1 VESYTRQTSMS
12 NRPQTYA
19 THRRFHAWFHFIG
32 VPILSINILVKLV
45 QAVRFPSLA
54 AAWDVVVA
62 IALVIAI
69 VLARSY
75 ALTVQ
80 NRVIRLEERARLQR
94 CLPED
99 LRPRIDELKT
109 SQLVALR
116 FCSDEE
122 LPEITRDVLSGE
134 LRERDE
140 IKKRISKWRA
150 DWLRV

>member
-1 VESYTRQTSMS
+1 MSTRT
-12 NRPQTYA
+12 QTYA
-19 THRRFHAWFHFIG
+19 THRRYHALFHFIG

-45 QAVRFPSLA
+45 HAVRFPSLG

-99 LRPRIDELKT
+99 LRARIDELKT

-122 LPEITRDVLSGE
+122 LPEITREVLSGE
-134 LRERDE
+134 LRERNE
-140 IKKRISKWRA
+140 IKKRVNKWRP

>member
-1 VESYTRQTSMS
+1 MS
-12 NRPQTYA
+12 TPAQAYA
-19 THRRFHAWFHFIG
+19 THRRYHALFHFIG
-32 VPILSINILVKLV
+32 LPILSVNILVRLV
-45 QAVRFPSLA
+45 QAVRFPSLG
-54 AAWDVVVA
+54 AAWEVMVA

-69 VLARSY
+69 FLARSY

-80 NRVIRLEERARLQR
+80 NRVIRIEERERLQR
-94 CLPED
+94 CLPDD
-99 LRPRIDELKT
+99 LRARVGELKT

-122 LPEITRDVLSGE
+122 LPEITREVLSGE

-140 IKKRISKWRA
+140 IKRRIKNWRA

>member
-1 VESYTRQTSMS
+1 MSTRS
-12 NRPQTYA
+12 QTYA
-19 THRRFHAWFHFIG
+19 THRRYHVWFHFIG

-54 AAWDVVVA
+54 SAWDVVVA

-75 ALTVQ
+75 ALAVQ
-80 NRVIRLEERARLQR
+80 NRVIRIEERARLQR
-94 CLPED
+94 CLPDD
-99 LRPRIDELKT
+99 LRAGIDELKT

-122 LPEITRDVLSGE
+122 LPEVTREVLSGE
-134 LRERDE
+134 LRERNE
-140 IKKRISKWRA
+140 IKRRIKNWRA

>member
-1 VESYTRQTSMS
+1 MS
-12 NRPQTYA
+12 PRSQTYA

-32 VPILSINILVKLV
+32 VPILSINVLVKLV
-45 QAVRFPSLA
+45 QAVRFPSIER
-54 AAWDVVVA
+54 AWDVVVA

-80 NRVIRLEERARLQR
+80 NRVIRLEERTRLQR

-99 LRPRIDELKT
+99 LRARIDELKT
-109 SQLVALR
+109 SQLVAMR

-122 LPEITRDVLSGE
+122 LPQITREVLSGE
-134 LRERDE
+134 LRERND

>member
-1 VESYTRQTSMS
+1 MS
-12 NRPQTYA
+12 IRSQTYA

-45 QAVRFPSLA
+45 QAVRFPSLG

-80 NRVIRLEERARLQR
+80 NRVIRLEERMRLQR

-99 LRPRIDELKT
+99 LRARIDELKT

-122 LPEITRDVLSGE
+122 LPEIMREVLSGE
-134 LRERDE
+134 LRERND
-140 IKKRISKWRA
+140 IKKRIRNWRP

>member
-1 VESYTRQTSMS
+1 MSTRS
-12 NRPQTYA
+12 QTYA
-19 THRRFHAWFHFIG
+19 THRRYHAWFHFIG

-45 QAVRFPSLA
+45 QAVRFPSLG
-54 AAWDVVVA
+54 AAWDMVVA

-80 NRVIRLEERARLQR
+80 NRVIRHEERTRLQR

-99 LRPRIDELKT
+99 LRARIDELKT

-122 LPEITRDVLSGE
+122 LPEITREVLSGE
-134 LRERDE
+134 LRERND
-140 IKKRISKWRA
+140 IKKRISKWRP

>member
-1 VESYTRQTSMS
+1 MSTRDRT
-12 NRPQTYA
+12 QTYA
-19 THRRFHAWFHFIG
+19 THRRYHALFHFIG

-45 QAVRFPSLA
+45 QAVRFPSLS
-54 AAWDVVVA
+54 AAWEVVVA

-80 NRVIRLEERARLQR
+80 NRVIRIEERARLQR

-99 LRPRIDELKT
+99 LRSRIDELRPG
-109 SQLVALR
+109 QLVGLR

-122 LPEITRDVLSGE
+122 LPELTRAVLSGE
-134 LRERDE
+134 LRDRNE
-140 IKKRISKWRA
+140 IKKRIRNWRA

>member
-1 VESYTRQTSMS
+1 MSTRT
-12 NRPQTYA
+12 QTYA

-45 QAVRFPSLA
+45 HAVRFPSLA
-54 AAWDVVVA
+54 AAWEVVVA
-62 IALVIAI
+62 VALVIAI

-99 LRPRIDELKT
+99 LRARIDELKT

-116 FCSDEE
+116 FSSDEE
-122 LPEITRDVLSGE
+122 LPEITREVLSGE
-134 LRERDE
+134 LRERNE
-140 IKKRISKWRA
+140 IKKRIGKWRP

>member
-1 VESYTRQTSMS
+1 MSTRS
-12 NRPQTYA
+12 QTYA

-32 VPILSINILVKLV
+32 VHILVKLV

-54 AAWDVVVA
+54 AAWEVVVA

-99 LRPRIDELKT
+99 LRARLDELKT
-109 SQLVALR
+109 SQLIALR

-122 LPEITRDVLSGE
+122 LPEITREVLSGG
-134 LRERDE
+134 LRERND
-140 IKKRISKWRA
+140 IKKRIKNWRA

>member
-1 VESYTRQTSMS
+1 MS
-12 NRPQTYA
+12 THSQTYA
-19 THRRFHAWFHFIG
+19 THRRFHVWFHFIG

-54 AAWDVVVA
+54 SAWDVIVA

-80 NRVIRLEERARLQR
+80 NRVIRIEERARLQR

-99 LRPRIDELKT
+99 LRARIDELKT

-122 LPEITRDVLSGE
+122 LPEVTQEILSGE
-134 LRERDE
+134 LRERNE
-140 IKKRISKWRA
+140 IKRRIKNWRA

>member
-1 VESYTRQTSMS
+1 MSTRT
-12 NRPQTYA
+12 QTYA
-19 THRRFHAWFHFIG
+19 THRRYHPIFHFIG
-32 VPILSINILVKLV
+32 VPILSINILVKLL

-54 AAWDVVVA
+54 AAWEVIVA

-80 NRVIRLEERARLQR
+80 NRVIRNEERARLER
-94 CLPED
+94 CLPDD
-99 LRPRIDELKT
+99 LRARVDELKT
-109 SQLVALR
+109 SQLIALR

-122 LPEITRDVLSGE
+122 LPEIMREVLSGE
-134 LRERDE
+134 LSDRNE
-140 IKKRISKWRA
+140 IKRRIKNWRA

>member
-1 VESYTRQTSMS
+1 MS
-12 NRPQTYA
+12 DRSQTYA
-19 THRRFHAWFHFIG
+19 THRRYHALFHFIG
-32 VPILSINILVKLV
+32 LPILSINILVKLV
-45 QAVRFPSLA
+45 QAVRFPSLG

-69 VLARSY
+69 FLARSY

-99 LRPRIDELKT
+99 LRARIDELKT

-116 FCSDEE
+116 FCADEE
-122 LPEITRDVLSGE
+122 LPEVTREVLSGE
-134 LRERDE
+134 LHERNE
-140 IKKRISKWRA
+140 IKRRIKNWRA